1 MFERAHESWKVAA
14 PGIALAVV
22 GACLAVLGPGDSRPR
37 PWIALAVLAAGGAA
51 ASALASRVPGP
62 RVLRLAPAFVLAAL
76 VAFPVPGGGILV
88 AAAALLAGR
97 RGFVGPATSNGPS
110 GSVVFVTML
119 VVQATATLVP
129 RSGDHRSL
137 ATAIHI
143 GVLYLLLQGIAWS
156 GGWLRSTRSQEV
168 VHRAFGHAM
177 TREAVAIPLAWILV
191 LVTVRPGMPPGALP
205 VVAGL
210 AVLAAW
216 ATASIESADARLRSV
231 NDALAARVTELA
243 TLNATGREIVSSL
256 DLRRVITIA
265 DRECRKILDV
275 DEFSIALTDPETSL
289 LRTVY
294 RRRRGASPDET
305 DGVVQPGLETS
316 AAAER
321 TPVRVD
327 DLSSRLASPP
337 STFRDITGSALVVP
351 LLVENRVVGV
361 LGVRCDRIA
370 AYDDHRLSFLT
381 TIAQQAAIAIENAR
395 HYRMATR
402 DSLTGLFL
410 RDYFFRRVDEEFH
423 RSQRYRVPFALLMV
437 DLDRFKS
444 INDAH
449 GHPAGDRYLS
459 AVGRSIREHLRAAD
473 LACRYGGD
481 EFCVLLPQTDR
492 EGGIAIAERLRRGIA
507 AIALELNE
515 VAPFRATASVGIASY
530 PDDCDGDLTSLLR
543 NADQALYRAKRGGR
557 DRVSAWS
564 SSSAPRA
571 QVPSQAASRPL
582 HDVSGR

>member
-1 MFERAHESWKVAA
+1 MQERDQATWQAAA

-22 GACLAVLGPGDSRPR
+22 GVAVA
-37 PWIALAVLAAGGAA
+37 WIRRGAGIDPQWVALATLAAGAAA

-76 VAFPVPGGGILV
+76 VAVPAPGGVLV

-97 RGFVGPATSNGPS
+97 RGFVGPASGRGPS
-110 GSVVFVTML
+110 GSVVFATVL
-119 VVQATATLVP
+119 VVQATAMLIPGLATDG
-129 RSGDHRSL
+129 SI

-143 GVLYLLLQGIAWS
+143 GVLYLLLQGLAWS
-156 GGWLRSTRSQEV
+156 GGWLRATRSEDV

-177 TREAVAIPLAWILV
+177 TREAVAIPLAWILA
-191 LVTVRPGMPPGALP
+191 LSVTRPELPAGALP

-216 ATASIESADARLRSV
+216 ATASIESADAELRIV
-231 NDALAARVTELA
+231 NDSLAARVTELA
-243 TLNATGREIVSSL
+243 TLHATGREIVSSL

-265 DRECRKILDV
+265 DRECRKILDI
-275 DEFSIALTDPETSL
+275 DEFSIALTDPETSR

-305 DGVVQPGLETS
+305 DAVVRPGLETG

-321 TPVRVD
+321 TAIRVD
-327 DLSSRLASPP
+327 DLTARLAPP
-337 STFRDITGSALVVP
+337 PTLFREVVGSALVVP

-361 LGVRCDRIA
+361 LAVRSDRTG

-381 TIAQQAAIAIENAR
+381 TIAQQAAVAIENAR

-423 RSQRYRVPFALLMV
+423 RAQRYRVPFALLMI
-437 DLDRFKS
+437 DLDRFKA
-444 INDAH
+444 INDHH
-449 GHPAGDRYLS
+449 GHPIGDRYLR
-459 AVGRSIREHLRAAD
+459 AVGRSVREHLRAAD

-492 EGGIAIAERLRRGIA
+492 DGGVAIAERLRRGIA
-507 AIALELNE
+507 SVTLDLSEGE
-515 VAPFRATASVGIASY
+515 PFRATASVGIASY

-557 DRVSAWS
+557 DRVSAW
-564 SSSAPRA
+564 
-571 QVPSQAASRPL
+571 VPSGSNGARPRRVAPPL
-582 HDVSGR
+582 RDVSGR